1 MSDLAVTG
9 PLAHLSFAE
18 RTRDL
23 IVSVEERGPICVLDL
38 RLGPKDTA
46 AAAALGFD
54 LPTEPRTAVT
64 AGDVTCLWFSIDQW
78 LIVAPRDAASGL
90 AEGLR
95 GALEGKSHAL
105 TDVSDMRAVLRI
117 SGDATR
123 MVLAKCCPI
132 DVFAEDF
139 RPGFV
144 RRLSFGEIAAA
155 IHVVSAEPVTV
166 DLYVFRSYADYALD
180 WLTEAAGSGRAVA
193 LFGKT
198 EAPKI

>member
-1 MSDLAVTG
+1 MRRAIADYLAELPYALDPADRIFRGSRGG
-9 PLAHLSFAE
+9 PLDA
-18 RTRDL
+18 RTVQRRME
-23 IVSVEERGPICVLDL
+23 S
-38 RLGPKDTA
+38 
-46 AAAALGFD
+46 
-54 LPTEPRTAVT
+54 
-64 AGDVTCLWFSIDQW
+64 
-78 LIVAPRDAASGL
+78 
-90 AEGLR
+90 LR

-180 WLTEAAGSGRAVA
+180 WLTEAAGPGRAVA